1 MAFNSLAYLCFLPIV
16 VLLYQILPGKIKPY
30 FLLVASYF
38 FYACSSWKLLF
49 LIFST
54 TLASYL
60 FAIWIHHA
68 ERLWIRRLLLVSCLV
83 LLFGSLFIFKY
94 LNFFAESVV
103 NLIHLFGGK
112 TTFSPFS
119 ILLPVGI
126 SFYTF
131 QTLSYVIDVYRKD
144 SLPVYQFFHYALFVS
159 FFPQL
164 VAGPI
169 ERADDL
175 LPQLLS
181 AKRLDVEHAL
191 KASRY
196 LVSGYVKKIAIAD
209 ILAVFVNRIY
219 SDLPSSS
226 GFSILLATL
235 FFYGQIYCDFSGYC
249 DIAKGS
255 AYLFSVELSENFDRP
270 YLADSMSDF
279 YRRWHV
285 SLGRW
290 FRDYLY
296 IPLGGNRHG
305 KLRQLLAMF
314 LVFFF
319 SGLWHGA
326 NWTFVLWGLF
336 CGVFVM
342 VSGLFKGHERKWF
355 YVPLTFF
362 LVLVSWIFF
371 RCQSVTE
378 IGICLTRIFTSFVS
392 GTGLESFHDG
402 FYLFYCVAAFSL
414 IVFVDRLPFIS
425 LDESKGIM
433 DCALYVSLVVL
444 VVFAS
449 VYLST
454 NHLGGGFIYFQF

>member
-1 MAFNSLAYLCFLPIV
+1 MAFNSLSYLVFLLV
-16 VLLYQILPGKIKPY
+16 AVLVYQILPRKAKPY
-30 FLLVASYF
+30 FLLLASFF

-49 LIFST
+49 LILST
-54 TLASYL
+54 ITVSYL
-60 FAIWIHHA
+60 CAIGIYYAKRQWIKNS
-68 ERLWIRRLLLVSCLV
+68 ILVICLV
-83 LLFGSLFIFKY
+83 LLLGCLFFFKY
-94 LNFFAESVV
+94 LNFFAESMAA
-103 NLIHLFGGK
+103 LIRLFGGEASY
-112 TTFSPFS
+112 SPLS
-119 ILLPVGI
+119 ILLPIGI

-131 QTLSYVIDVYRKD
+131 QTISYVVDVYRKD
-144 SLPVYQFFHYALFVS
+144 TRPVFQFFHYALFVS

-169 ERADDL
+169 ERADVL

-181 AKRLDVEHAL
+181 ARRLDLNSVL

-196 LVSGYVKKIAIAD
+196 LLRGYVKKIAIAD
-209 ILAVFVNRIY
+209 ILAVFVDHVY
-219 SDLPSSS
+219 SDLSVSS

-270 YLADSMSDF
+270 YLSSSMSDF
-279 YRRWHV
+279 YRRWHI
-285 SLGRW
+285 SLGSW

-305 KLRQLLAMF
+305 RFRRFVAVF

-326 NWTFVLWGLF
+326 SWTFVLWGLF
-336 CGVFVM
+336 CGFFVIL
-342 VSGLFKGHERKWF
+342 SDCFKSKTEGKLSI
-355 YVPLTFF
+355 VLTFV

-371 RCQSVTE
+371 RCQKIRE
-378 IGICLTRIFTSFVS
+378 IGICFTRIFTSFVS
-392 GTGLESFHDG
+392 GSGLELFEDG
-402 FYLFYCVAAFSL
+402 FYLTYSL
-414 IVFVDRLPFIS
+414 LALVSIPFIDRLPVLRFE
-425 LDESKGIM
+425 DDNGI
-433 DCALYVSLVVL
+433 LYGAVYFSLVTL
-444 VVFAS
+444 VVFS
-449 VYLST
+449 SFYLSS